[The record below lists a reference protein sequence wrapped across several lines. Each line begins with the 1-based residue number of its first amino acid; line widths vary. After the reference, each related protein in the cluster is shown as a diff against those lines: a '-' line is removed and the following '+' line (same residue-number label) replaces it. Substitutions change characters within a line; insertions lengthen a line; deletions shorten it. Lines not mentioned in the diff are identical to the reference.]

1 MACNNSGRAE
11 GIFHAHT
18 GAHHMPNVYR
28 GGTSYVHTGTSY
40 MPSVY
45 ARQRGTQYIQ
55 GNIMCGVAHGIYHSL
70 FIGSQFIQGDIV
82 YEV

>member
-18 GAHHMPNVYR
+18 GAHHMPSVYT
-28 GGTSYVHTGTSY
+28 GGHLMYTQAKHICPVY
-40 MPSVY
+40 MQEKERPSVF
-45 ARQRGTQYIQ
+45 REIS
-55 GNIMCGVAHGIYHSL
+55 CVAHGIYHSL

>member
-1 MACNNSGRAE
+1 MACNNSGRAK

-18 GAHHMPNVYR
+18 GAHHMPSVYT

-40 MPSVY
+40 MPDVY
-45 ARQRGTQYIQ
+45 ARQRGGIS
-55 GNIMCGVAHGIYHSL
+55 CVAHGIYHSL
-70 FIGSQFIQGDIV
+70 FIGSQFIQGDKV